1 MPRPSRLTLTGA
13 GLYGAALI
21 LVGLWP
27 NHIDEDINV
36 IGWAPVQWM
45 IRHFDLTPAEAYNG
59 VEFGANVVLFV
70 PLGLLAMV
78 WSRTSRASTEIV
90 SRVNASTEKKAAVSV
105 GQGHPEGSEELR
117 KWLSGLKPVTGADT
131 MLRFTKTPEGSI
143 DLTHAHPSGL
153 AQLMAGRRTR
163 LSTLI
168 RDHQQYVV
176 AARASRNLRSKI
188 L

>member
-78 WSRTSRASTEIV
+78 WSPRSRWVHAVAGGLVLSSTIELVQAIARPDRTASWVDVLANTIG
-90 SRVNASTEKKAAVSV
+90 AGLGAAAVGVWRVRRGSV
-105 GQGHPEGSEELR
+105 
-117 KWLSGLKPVTGADT
+117 T
-131 MLRFTKTPEGSI
+131 
-143 DLTHAHPSGL
+143 
-153 AQLMAGRRTR
+153 
-163 LSTLI
+163 
-168 RDHQQYVV
+168 
-176 AARASRNLRSKI
+176 
-188 L
+188 

>member
-70 PLGLLAMV
+70 PLGLLAMRTPAQTLTAGPV
-78 WSRTSRASTEIV
+78 AIPPLPPEPSRPAAPATQAGQRRVSPTGTIAAWNAVINVGYALRGTTVTAIRAGTIISIFDDRGTQI
-90 SRVNASTEKKAAVSV
+90 RSV
-105 GQGHPEGSEELR
+105 
-117 KWLSGLKPVTGADT
+117 
-131 MLRFTKTPEGSI
+131 
-143 DLTHAHPSGL
+143 
-153 AQLMAGRRTR
+153 QLQPGRRFYGN
-163 LSTLI
+163 
-168 RDHQQYVV
+168 DQ
-176 AARASRNLRSKI
+176 SRGPRPKKCPD
-188 L
+188 

>member
-27 NHIDEDINV
+27 THIDEDINV

-78 WSRTSRASTEIV
+78 WSPRSRWVHAVAGGLVLSSAIELVQAMARPDRTASWVDVLANTIG
-90 SRVNASTEKKAAVSV
+90 AGLGAAAVGVWRVRRGSV
-105 GQGHPEGSEELR
+105 
-117 KWLSGLKPVTGADT
+117 T
-131 MLRFTKTPEGSI
+131 
-143 DLTHAHPSGL
+143 
-153 AQLMAGRRTR
+153 
-163 LSTLI
+163 
-168 RDHQQYVV
+168 
-176 AARASRNLRSKI
+176 
-188 L
+188 